1 VAVKEFFEVAVKKNN
16 LINYR
21 NMKNTVLASIV
32 FLAFSLNAVGQQ
44 GAFGEHKLLP
54 TVDFLKSLTQAQRN
68 KTQMLFNDKSR
79 ILWHYLPSSMFPRAG
94 IQLNELD
101 SNQKAKLDEI
111 LKTFLSETGYNKT
124 IKIIDLENILLE
136 ISGDS
141 IRRNPEKYSV
151 AFYGNPE
158 KDRLWALSF
167 EGHHISLNFT
177 IHNDKVE
184 SAPLFLGASPARIL
198 SGPREGERTL
208 QREEDLGF
216 ELINSL
222 SEEQRKVALFQEKP
236 FFDIV
241 TGTSPKVEP
250 LSPVGIMYDQLTE
263 NQQLI
268 FLKLLDEYLSTLPA
282 EQAEQRMNSI
292 KNQEINEVRFG
303 WAGAT
308 ALGKGHYYR
317 IQGKSFL
324 IELDNVQDKSNH
336 IHTVWRD
343 FDGDFG
349 RDIIK
354 EHYKNS
360 DHHKHE

>member
-1 VAVKEFFEVAVKKNN
+1 MKKIIITLLAV
-16 LINYR
+16 
-21 NMKNTVLASIV
+21 ASITM
-32 FLAFSLNAVGQQ
+32 
-44 GAFGEHKLLP
+44 AFGLLTDKP
-54 TVDFLKSLTQAQRN
+54 AVAFLKSLTQAQRN
-68 KTQMLFNDKSR
+68 KTQMPFNDESK
-79 ILWHYLPSSMFPRAG
+79 IIWHYVPSSMFPRAG
-94 IQLNELD
+94 IQLKELD
-101 SNQKAKLDEI
+101 SNQKSMLDEL

-124 IKIIDLENILLE
+124 MKIINLENILLE

-141 IRRNPEKYSV
+141 IMRNPENYSV

-158 KDRLWALSF
+158 KDSLWAFSF

-177 IHNDKVE
+177 IHNGKVE
-184 SAPLFLGASPARIL
+184 IAPRFLGANPARIL

-208 QREEDLGF
+208 QKEEDLGF
-216 ELINSL
+216 ELINSM
-222 SEEQRKVALFQEKP
+222 SEEQRKMAIFQQKP

-241 TGTSPKVEP
+241 TRKATEVQP
-250 LSPVGIMYDQLTE
+250 LSPVGIMYGQLTR

-268 FLKLLDEYLSTLPA
+268 FLKLLDEYLSTMPPK
-282 EQAEQRMNSI
+282 QAEKRMNSI
-292 KNQEINEVRFG
+292 KDEEINEVRFG

-308 ALGKGHYYR
+308 VLGEGHYYR

-324 IELDNVQDKSNH
+324 IEFDNVQNEANH

-349 RDIIK
+349 RDIIR

-360 DHHKHE
+360 DHHKHD

>member
-1 VAVKEFFEVAVKKNN
+1 MKKIIITTLLAV
-16 LINYR
+16 
-21 NMKNTVLASIV
+21 ASIV
-32 FLAFSLNAVGQQ
+32 M
-44 GAFGEHKLLP
+44 AFGLLTDKP
-54 TVDFLKSLTQAQRN
+54 AIDFLKSLTQAQRN
-68 KTQMLFNDKSR
+68 KTQMPFDDESR
-79 ILWHYLPSSMFPRAG
+79 MLWHYIPSSMFPRAG

-101 SNQKAKLDEI
+101 PNQKAKLEE
-111 LKTFLSETGYNKT
+111 LLRTFLSETGYNKT
-124 IKIIDLENILLE
+124 MKIIDLENVLLE

-141 IRRNPEKYSV
+141 IMRNPENYSV
-151 AFYGNPE
+151 AFYGSPE
-158 KDRLWALSF
+158 KDSLWAFSF

-177 IHNDKVE
+177 IHNGKVE
-184 SAPLFLGASPARIL
+184 TAPRFFGANPARIP

-208 QREEDLGF
+208 QKEEDLGF

-222 SEEQRKVALFQEKP
+222 SEKQRKIAIFQEEP

-241 TGTSPKVEP
+241 TGKSKEVEP
-250 LSPVGIMYDQLTE
+250 LNPVGILYGQLNR

-268 FLKLLDEYLSTLPA
+268 FLKLLDEYLSTMPA
-282 EQAEQRMNSI
+282 EQAEKKMNSI
-292 KNQEINEVRFG
+292 RDEEINELRFG

-308 ALGKGHYYR
+308 VVGEGHYYR

-324 IELDNVQDKSNH
+324 IEFDNVQNKANH

-349 RDIIK
+349 RDIIR

>member
-1 VAVKEFFEVAVKKNN
+1 MKKIIIITLLAV
-16 LINYR
+16 
-21 NMKNTVLASIV
+21 ASIV
-32 FLAFSLNAVGQQ
+32 M
-44 GAFGEHKLLP
+44 AFGLLTNKP
-54 TVDFLKSLTQAQRN
+54 AVDFLKSLTQAQRN
-68 KTQMLFNDKSR
+68 KTQMPFIDESR
-79 ILWHYLPSSMFPRAG
+79 ILWHYVPSSMFPRAG

-101 SNQKAKLDEI
+101 SNQKSKLDEL

-124 IKIIDLENILLE
+124 MKIIDLENILLE

-141 IRRNPEKYSV
+141 IMRNPENYSV

-158 KDRLWALSF
+158 KDSLWAFSF

-177 IHNDKVE
+177 IHNGKVE
-184 SAPLFLGASPARIL
+184 IAPRFLGANPARIL

-208 QREEDLGF
+208 QKEEDLGF

-222 SEEQRKVALFQEKP
+222 SEEQRKMAIFQKKP

-241 TGTSPKVEP
+241 TGKSTEVEP
-250 LSPVGIMYDQLTE
+250 LSPVGIMYGQLTR
-263 NQQLI
+263 NQQLV
-268 FLKLLDEYLSTLPA
+268 FLKLLDEYLSTMPP
-282 EQAEQRMNSI
+282 EQAAKRMNSI
-292 KNQEINEVRFG
+292 KDEEINEVRFG

-308 ALGKGHYYR
+308 VLGEGHYYR

-324 IELDNVQDKSNH
+324 IEFDNVQNEANH

-349 RDIIK
+349 RDIIR

-360 DHHKHE
+360 DHRKHE

>member
-1 VAVKEFFEVAVKKNN
+1 MRKIVIISLFAVASMV
-16 LINYR
+16 
-21 NMKNTVLASIV
+21 M
-32 FLAFSLNAVGQQ
+32 
-44 GAFGEHKLLP
+44 AFGLGSEKP
-54 TVDFLKSLTQAQRN
+54 AVDFLKSLTQAQRN
-68 KTQMLFNDKSR
+68 KTQMPFNDESR
-79 ILWHYLPSSMFPRAG
+79 TLWHYIPSSMFPRAG

-101 SNQKAKLDEI
+101 PSQKSKLDEL
-111 LKTFLSETGYNKT
+111 LKAFLSETGYMKT
-124 IKIIDLENILLE
+124 VKIIDLENVLLE

-141 IRRNPEKYSV
+141 VMRNPENYSV

-158 KDRLWALSF
+158 KDSLWAFSF
-167 EGHHISLNFT
+167 EGHHVSLNFT
-177 IHNDKVE
+177 ILNGKVE
-184 SAPLFLGASPARIL
+184 NAPRFLGANPAKIL

-222 SEEQRKVALFQEKP
+222 SEEQRKMAIFQQEP

-241 TGTSPKVEP
+241 TGKSKEVEP
-250 LSPVGIMYDQLTE
+250 LSPVGIMLGQLSR

-268 FLKLLDEYLSTLPA
+268 FLKLLDEYLSTIPA
-282 EQAEQRMNSI
+282 EQAEKRMNSI
-292 KNQEINEVRFG
+292 KNEELDEVRFG

-308 ALGKGHYYR
+308 VLGEGHYYR

-324 IELDNVQDKSNH
+324 IEFDNVQNKANH

-343 FDGDFG
+343 FNGDFG
-349 RDIIK
+349 RDMIR

-360 DHHKHE
+360 DHHKHD